1 MDPCFQSK
9 EFHSLSREV
18 IDNKERT
25 AEKEVPRSFQLGL
38 PRMEEIKTVF
48 AWGSDF
54 RTQVQ
59 TSKAHCLTPISPLE
73 AQETQSAKPRTS
85 ILRHNTSGR
94 QHSPAW
100 KSKKVGSG
108 RLDRCLHFY
117 ALDFFCSWKS
127 LSLALQDYIFSLG
140 PFLHCDMPD
149 WPAFSSHPLS

>member
-25 AEKEVPRSFQLGL
+25 AEKEVPGSFQLGL
-38 PRMEEIKTVF
+38 PRMEEIKMVF

-73 AQETQSAKPRTS
+73 AQETQSAKPGPS
-85 ILRHNTSGR
+85 ILLPNTSGK
-94 QHSPAW
+94 QHSPAC

-108 RLDRCLHFY
+108 EIGPVPSLLCSCV
-117 ALDFFCSWKS
+117 FFVPGNLFSWPCKITSS
-127 LSLALQDYIFSLG
+127 LSR
-140 PFLHCDMPD
+140 PFFTL
-149 WPAFSSHPLS
+149 